1 MITWAWWFLPATC
14 FEGKEFESLLKIS
27 LFKTSVSVSALKF
40 SVVNTPVSILR
51 HFDLECK

>member
-1 MITWAWWFLPATC
+1 MIAWAWWFLPATC

-40 SVVNTPVSILR
+40 SVANTPVSILR